1 MSTPNPFGGVSTA
14 QGTSAQA
21 TPEHAH
27 GHHTQANGHAQVN
40 GQSQISDAPQEV
52 IDLNDP
58 AFTSEVLVNTEGD
71 AYAQPAPPPDGR
83 YRAKLTLEG
92 VKHDGSLTANQM
104 WPGKSAGEV
113 VPYLPKKHTNRSGVV
128 DQMYAYTTIKAG
140 IIDPSGKYDGIN
152 LFDSWVG
159 TFQGRDGSTKIAT
172 ILARLKK
179 PDGSPWITPGMRIN
193 QTAWMELFVKA
204 LAGEPEIGVETMWE
218 WSCQGCGEEAKAQ
231 GKQYP
236 KSIQGMGKFP
246 LDASKSK
253 PGNPVYSPE
262 MKCQIKP
269 AHQFSR
275 ARATIARFIALGE
288 LK

>member
-21 TPEHAH
+21 ATPEHAH
-27 GHHTQANGHAQVN
+27 THNHTNGHAAGN
-40 GQSQISDAPQEV
+40 TAISEAPQEI

-83 YRAKLTLEG
+83 YRAKLKLEG
-92 VKHDGSLTANQM
+92 LKDAADA
-104 WPGKSAGEV
+104 AGAPV
-113 VPYLPKKHTNRSGVV
+113 NYLPKKHTNRSGIV
-128 DQMYAYTTIKAG
+128 DQVYLYTTIKAE
-140 IIDPSGKYDGIN
+140 IIDPSGKYDGIP

-159 TFQGRDGSTKIAT
+159 TFQGRDGSTKVAT

-262 MKCQIKP
+262 MKCQINP

-275 ARATIARFIALGE
+275 ARATIARFIALSE

>member
-1 MSTPNPFGGVSTA
+1 MSTTPNPFGGISTA
-14 QGTSAQA
+14 QGTQQAQA
-21 TPEHAH
+21 PAQTTEHTH
-27 GHHTQANGHAQVN
+27 GHHTQANGHAGVN
-40 GQSQISDAPQEV
+40 GQSQISDAPQED

-83 YRAKLTLEG
+83 YRAKLKLEG
-92 VKHDGSLTANQM
+92 LKDA
-104 WPGKSAGEV
+104 AGAPV
-113 VPYLPKKHTNRSGVV
+113 NYLPKRHTNRSGIV
-128 DQMYAYTTIKAG
+128 DQVYLYTAIKAE
-140 IIDPSGKYDGIN
+140 IIDPSGKFDGIS

-159 TFQGRDGSTKIAT
+159 TFQGRDGSTKVAT

-179 PDGSPWITPGMRIN
+179 PDGTPWITPGMRIN

-218 WSCQGCGEEAKAQ
+218 WSCQGCGEEAKAA
-231 GKQYP
+231 GRQYP

-253 PGNPVYSPE
+253 PGAPAFSPE
-262 MKCQIKP
+262 MKCQINP